1 VTAIVVILLIFLFA
15 AGCTVWWQQLEL
27 NEARRESRRMERER
41 DGYRDDLWR
50 RDRLGVKPVERA
62 KDADW

>member
-1 VTAIVVILLIFLFA
+1 LTAMLVILLIFLFA
-15 AGCTVWWQQLEL
+15 AGATLWWQQLEL
-27 NEARRESRRMERER
+27 NEARRETRRMERER

-50 RDRLGVKPVERA
+50 RDRLGVKPAERA